1 MALKITTPIPTDH
14 GMIEEAYVRI
24 GSYHITKYG
33 YTTFGYEIFP
43 SKATADSLNGRH
55 PSINEICRNK
65 QIGDVITVYPA
76 LNNNLD
82 NSIDPTSYYQNNPI
96 DFSIFG
102 GDIFAYGYAAL
113 KTKLEGIVGEGNVV
127 EC

>member
-43 SKATADSLNGRH
+43 SRKRVRSFDKL
-55 PSINEICRNK
+55 RNRK
-65 QIGDVITVYPA
+65 KGTNHD
-76 LNNNLD
+76 
-82 NSIDPTSYYQNNPI
+82 
-96 DFSIFG
+96 
-102 GDIFAYGYAAL
+102 
-113 KTKLEGIVGEGNVV
+113 E
-127 EC
+127 